1 MDYTAAFDLAAV
13 CRQRDG
19 RLGVSRNPAGAAAAW
34 WCGTVKVGPVIR
46 AARRHSGDV
55 PAAAHALG
63 VALTDH
69 ATAVARTK
77 AALARIEAGMA
88 WTQHTG
94 VLHEFDQEYR
104 RRLLAAQGTGERFMG
119 YAQAMA

>member
-1 MDYTAAFDLAAV
+1 V
-13 CRQRDG
+13 CRLRGDG

-55 PAAAHALG
+55 PAA
-63 VALTDH
+63 V
-69 ATAVARTK
+69 
-77 AALARIEAGMA
+77 A